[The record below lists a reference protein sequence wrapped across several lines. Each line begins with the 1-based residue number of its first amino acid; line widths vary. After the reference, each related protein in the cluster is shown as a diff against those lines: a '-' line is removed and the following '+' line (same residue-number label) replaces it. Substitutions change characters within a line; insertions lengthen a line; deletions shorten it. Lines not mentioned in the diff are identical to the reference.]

1 MTEREMENEV
11 KELVLDYSYHFGAN
25 QSLAICDFLF
35 KTGNLYK
42 IETLLE
48 QVEKDEDYG

>member
-11 KELVLDYSYHFGAN
+11 KELVLDYSYHFGEPC
-25 QSLAICDFLF
+25 LELFDFLF
-35 KTGNLYK
+35 LKGNLYK
-42 IETLLE
+42 IETLME